1 MASILTQISCL
12 YGITNSEM
20 LGEAIR
26 RKKGVINKVDQD
38 LDSFIKVVLL
48 YYFVFA
54 RPDYILFSY
63 SNSSSLRP
71 PPLEKEATSQQTI
84 LSR

>member
-1 MASILTQISCL
+1 MASILTQISYL

>member
-1 MASILTQISCL
+1 
-12 YGITNSEM
+12 M

>member
-1 MASILTQISCL
+1 MASILTQISYL

-26 RKKGVINKVDQD
+26 RKKGVINRVDQD

>member
-1 MASILTQISCL
+1 MES
-12 YGITNSEM
+12 NSEM

-54 RPDYILFSY
+54 RSNYVLFSY
-63 SNSSSLRP
+63 S
-71 PPLEKEATSQQTI
+71 
-84 LSR
+84 

>member
-1 MASILTQISCL
+1 MI
-12 YGITNSEM
+12 
-20 LGEAIR
+20 GEAIR

-38 LDSFIKVVLL
+38 LDSFIKVVLP

-54 RPDYILFSY
+54 RPDYILCSY

>member
-1 MASILTQISCL
+1 MASILTQISYL

-71 PPLEKEATSQQTI
+71 PPLEKEETSQQTI

>member
-1 MASILTQISCL
+1 MASILTQNSYL
-12 YGITNSEM
+12 YGMTNSEM

-48 YYFVFA
+48 YYSILCFCKTGLCFV
-54 RPDYILFSY
+54 
-63 SNSSSLRP
+63 
-71 PPLEKEATSQQTI
+71 
-84 LSR
+84 